1 MNHMEKNII
10 KSLNLYYY
18 GVLILT
24 LLSGSL
30 AYFLIIKDL
39 VLPIDPMTTLGQ
51 VLQYIV
57 IFDALLTIPAG
68 LYLCKR
74 QCAKLTQL
82 SDENAKYNGYK
93 KAATWRILLVSNTMI
108 LGIVAFYLM
117 GAYQSMLWVTAVSA
131 IGWYFTKPSEAKL
144 QAELQPKDP
153 NQEQY

>member
-1 MNHMEKNII
+1 MEQNII

-30 AYFLIIKDL
+30 AYFLIMKDL

-82 SDENAKYNGYK
+82 SDENAKYTGYK

>member
-30 AYFLIIKDL
+30 AYFLIMKDH
-39 VLPIDPMTTLGQ
+39 VVPIDPMTTLGQ

-74 QCAKLTQL
+74 QCAKLAQL
-82 SDENAKYNGYK
+82 SDENAKFNGYK

-108 LGIVAFYLM
+108 WGIAAFYLM

-131 IGWYFTKPSEAKL
+131 IGWYFTKPSERKMQL
-144 QAELQPKDP
+144 ELQPENP
-153 NQEQY
+153 NQENY

>member
-1 MNHMEKNII
+1 MEQNII

-24 LLSGSL
+24 LISGSI
-30 AYFLIIKDL
+30 AYYLIMKD
-39 VLPIDPMTTLGQ
+39 VILPIDSMSTLGQ

-57 IFDALLTIPAG
+57 IFDALLTIPTG

-74 QCAKLTQL
+74 QCAKLAQL
-82 SDENAKYNGYK
+82 SDETTKLNGYK
-93 KAATWRILLVSNTMI
+93 KAATWRIILVSNTMI
-108 LGIVAFYLM
+108 LGIAAFYLM

-131 IGWYFTKPSEAKL
+131 IGWYFTKPSERKMQL
-144 QAELQPKDP
+144 ELEPKDS

>member
-1 MNHMEKNII
+1 MEKNII

-24 LLSGSL
+24 LISGTL
-30 AYFLIIKDL
+30 AYFLIIKDI
-39 VLPIDPMTTLGQ
+39 VQPIAPMSVLGQ
-51 VLQYIV
+51 VLQYAV

-74 QCAKLTQL
+74 QCTKLAELT
-82 SDENAKYNGYK
+82 DETSKLAGYK
-93 KAATWRILLVSNTMI
+93 RAATLRILLVSNTMI
-108 LGIVAFYLM
+108 FGIAVFYLM
-117 GAYQSMLWVTAVSA
+117 GAYQSMLWITAVSA

>member
-1 MNHMEKNII
+1 MEKNII

-30 AYFLIIKDL
+30 AYFLIMKDHI
-39 VLPIDPMTTLGQ
+39 VPIDPMTTLGQ

-74 QCAKLTQL
+74 QCAKLAQL
-82 SDENAKYNGYK
+82 SDENAKFNGYK

-108 LGIVAFYLM
+108 WGIAAFYLM

-131 IGWYFTKPSEAKL
+131 IGWYFTKPSERKMQL
-144 QAELQPKDP
+144 ELQPQQPD
-153 NQEQY
+153 QETY

>member
-1 MNHMEKNII
+1 MEKNII

-24 LLSGSL
+24 LISGTL
-30 AYFLIIKDL
+30 AYFLIIKD
-39 VLPIDPMTTLGQ
+39 VVKPIDPMSMLGQ
-51 VLQYIV
+51 VLQYAV

-74 QCAKLTQL
+74 QCTKLAELT
-82 SDENAKYNGYK
+82 DETSKLAGYK
-93 KAATWRILLVSNTMI
+93 RAATLRILLVSNTMFF
-108 LGIVAFYLM
+108 GISAFYLM
-117 GAYQSMLWVTAVSA
+117 GAYQSMLWITAVSA

-153 NQEQY
+153 NQENY

>member
-1 MNHMEKNII
+1 MEKNII

-24 LLSGSL
+24 LVSGTL
-30 AYFLIIKDL
+30 AYFLIMKDL
-39 VLPIDPMTTLGQ
+39 VQAIDPMSMLGQ
-51 VLQYIV
+51 VLQYVV

-74 QCAKLTQL
+74 QCVKLAQL
-82 SDENAKYNGYK
+82 TDEEQKLVGYK
-93 KAATWRILLVSNTMI
+93 KAATWRILLVSNTMV
-108 LGIVAFYLM
+108 LGIAAFYLM
-117 GAYQSMLWVTAVSA
+117 GAYQSMLWITAVSA
-131 IGWYFTKPSEAKL
+131 IGWYFTKPTEGKL

>member
-1 MNHMEKNII
+1 MEQNII

-30 AYFLIIKDL
+30 AYFLIMKDL

-117 GAYQSMLWVTAVSA
+117 GAYQYMLWVTAVSA